1 MNKKQVS
8 EWASRILWLLGTL
21 FILMASICFVIF
33 ACKIG
38 FTQTARFD
46 TNTWNEVAQVY
57 GNREFMLGSLVNG
70 ASKNL
75 LISST
80 IDFLI
85 GVVCSLIAKVLHW
98 FSTKGE

>member
-1 MNKKQVS
+1 MNKKQII
-8 EWASRILWLLGTL
+8 EWISRVLWLFGTL

-33 ACKIG
+33 ACKID
-38 FTQTARFD
+38 FTQTARFS
-46 TNTWNEVAQVY
+46 TNTWNEIA
-57 GNREFMLGSLVNG
+57 GSLVNG

-98 FSTKGE
+98 LSTKGE

>member
-8 EWASRILWLLGTL
+8 EWSSRILWLLGTL

-33 ACKIG
+33 ACKID
-38 FTQTARFD
+38 FTRTARFN
-46 TNTWNEVAQVY
+46 TNTWNEVV
-57 GNREFMLGSLVNG
+57 GSLVNG

-75 LISST
+75 LISSA

-85 GVVCSLIAKVLHW
+85 GVVCFLVAKVLHW

>member
-1 MNKKQVS
+1 MNKTIV
-8 EWASRILWLLGTL
+8 EWASRILWLLGAL
-21 FILMASICFVIF
+21 FILMASVCFAIF

-46 TNTWNEVAQVY
+46 ANTWNEGVQAY
-57 GNREFMLGSLVNG
+57 GNREYLLGSLVNG

-75 LISST
+75 LVSTT

-85 GVVCSLIAKVLHW
+85 GVICSLIAKVLHW
-98 FSTKGE
+98 LSTKGE